1 MIHFETLNVGDDGL
15 TLNLKVSLD
24 TNSIYT
30 DIVISGIRIYPET
43 NFVSTDSPGTAI
55 YEELYDASTASNTVE
70 MAILPTDLT
79 DPLIV
84 DFKSNLFFVLIECK
98 LRTVDAEGNT
108 VLKSLEFSDLKCP
121 DKGYPSGVGVT
132 CWKYPVYQASMNF
145 VREVENNCCDIPK
158 SFLDFIL
165 RINAFRFAVRT
176 KNYVLAI
183 RYWKKFLLSS
193 SLRKDT
199 TKRGCGCRDVTTDNT
214 DDPGLETVDLVVKG
228 CGCNGN

>member
-1 MIHFETLNVGDDGL
+1 M
-15 TLNLKVSLD
+15 
-24 TNSIYT
+24 
-30 DIVISGIRIYPET
+30 
-43 NFVSTDSPGTAI
+43 
-55 YEELYDASTASNTVE
+55 
-70 MAILPTDLT
+70 
-79 DPLIV
+79 
-84 DFKSNLFFVLIECK
+84 
-98 LRTVDAEGNT
+98 
-108 VLKSLEFSDLKCP
+108 LKSLEFSDLKCP

-183 RYWKKFLLSS
+183 KYWKKFLLSS

>member
-55 YEELYDASTASNTVE
+55 YEKLYDASTASNTVE

-98 LRTVDAEGNT
+98 LRTVDGEGNI

-183 RYWKKFLLSS
+183 KYWKKFLLSS

-214 DDPGLETVDLVVKG
+214 DDPGLETGDLVVKG